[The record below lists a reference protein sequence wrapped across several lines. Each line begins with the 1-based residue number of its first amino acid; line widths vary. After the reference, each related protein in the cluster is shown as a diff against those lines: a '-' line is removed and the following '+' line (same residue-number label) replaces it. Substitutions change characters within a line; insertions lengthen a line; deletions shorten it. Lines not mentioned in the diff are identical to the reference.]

1 MFAALY
7 QAGGLALFSQRALI
21 KSCSNQAMPPLHL
34 ACRIEAP
41 ELVATL
47 LEHGA
52 DVNQPDRTGKTALHH
67 AVEAR
72 SLALVKVLSG
82 ANADS
87 TIQSDGM
94 TPVALAARTGFDA
107 GFAVLA
113 NAGFWQTPG
122 ARGTPASGE
131 RPAQGP
137 HS

>member
-1 MFAALY
+1 
-7 QAGGLALFSQRALI
+7 
-21 KSCSNQAMPPLHL
+21 MPPLHL
-34 ACRIEAP
+34 ACRIQAP

-94 TPVALAARTGFDA
+94 TPVALSARTGFDA

-113 NAGFWQTPG
+113 NAGFWQALG
-122 ARGTPASGE
+122 ARGTPLAGE
-131 RPAQGP
+131 RPAQAP